1 MADRLE
7 MARESIAALNRRDV
21 EAVVEAFASDAEW
34 WPLRSSTEGPYRGH
48 DGVRAWFAD
57 TAEMFEHLRAEVEE
71 VHERGDVVVAFGR
84 LEAKGRES
92 GASVELVI
100 SWVFRF
106 ADDKVIWAK
115 SFADRDEAI
124 AECGF
129 EPPGVPRPSG
139 NDPEQTR

>member
-1 MADRLE
+1 MPDRLE
-7 MARESIAALNRRDV
+7 MARASIAALNRRDV

-34 WPLRSSTEGPYRGH
+34 WPLRSSTEGPFRGH
-48 DGVRAWFAD
+48 DGIRAWFAD
-57 TAEMFEHLRAEVEE
+57 TAEMFEHLHAEVEE
-71 VHERGDVVVAFGR
+71 VQGRDGVVVAFGR

-100 SWVFRF
+100 TWVFRF

-129 EPPGVPRPSG
+129 EPPRVPRPSG
-139 NDPEQTR
+139 SDPEERR

>member
-1 MADRLE
+1 MGDRRE
-7 MARESIAALNRRDV
+7 QARDAFAALNRRDV
-21 EAVVEAFASDAEW
+21 ETFVAAFAPEGEW
-34 WPLRSSTEGPYRGH
+34 WPLRSSTEGPFRGH
-48 DGVRAWFAD
+48 DGIRAWFAD
-57 TAEMFEHLRAEVEE
+57 TAEMFEHLHAEVDE
-71 VHERGDVVVAFGR
+71 VHERDDVVVAFGR

-129 EPPGVPRPSG
+129 EPPPTV
-139 NDPEQTR
+139 

>member
-1 MADRLE
+1 MADRREL
-7 MARESIAALNRRDV
+7 ARETFAALNRRDV
-21 EAVVEAFASDAEW
+21 DAFLAVFAPDAEW

-48 DGVRAWFAD
+48 DGIRAYFVD
-57 TAEMFEHLRAEVEE
+57 TAEMFERLHADVEE
-71 VHERGDVVVAFGR
+71 VHEGDDVMLAFGR

-92 GASVELVI
+92 GAPVELVI

-129 EPPGVPRPSG
+129 EPPRWQRPV
-139 NDPEQTR
+139 R